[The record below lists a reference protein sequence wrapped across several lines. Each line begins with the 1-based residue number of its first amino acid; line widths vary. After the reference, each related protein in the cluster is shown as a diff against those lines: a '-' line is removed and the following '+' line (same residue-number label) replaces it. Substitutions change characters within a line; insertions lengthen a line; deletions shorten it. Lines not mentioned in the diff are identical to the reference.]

1 MANILTRKMMHDFDR
16 DGNEAI
22 VMVDKIGN
30 QLAFE
35 FGGKVSLKIRTE
47 GNRKRNIGFIKND
60 TLHVNREAEHVFLK
74 TNSFGFNY
82 NLLVMTDIFSHV
94 SIVYNGKFYR
104 IPKKSIVDYGKV
116 MNFKESTDGNS
127 FELQIFLP
135 LQIIMN
141 YKIDIENAV
150 PNREDSAQ

>member
-1 MANILTRKMMHDFDR
+1 MANILTKKMMSEYNK

-22 VMVDKIGN
+22 IMVDSIGN

-35 FGGKVSLKIRTE
+35 FGGKVSLKIITE
-47 GNRKRNIGFIKND
+47 GGRKRNIGFVKNE
-60 TLHVNREAEHVFLK
+60 TLHVNREEEHVFHK

-82 NLLVMTDIFSHV
+82 NLLVLTDIFTYV
-94 SIVYNGKFYR
+94 SIVYNGLFYR
-104 IPKKSIVDYGKV
+104 IPKQSIVDYGKV
-116 MNFKESTDGNS
+116 MNFKKSTDGNS

-135 LQIIMN
+135 IEIIKN

-150 PNREDSAQ
+150 QN